1 VSVPGEVHLPAPRV
15 LLVPGGAST
24 SHGYFPGLAGALSG
38 TATFIEADPPGIG
51 ATSQD
56 RRPLRLATYARGLAQ
71 SVRRVGDDPVVVV
84 GHSLGGLVA
93 LRLAADEPEL
103 VAGLM
108 LLDPTPLIPAWMR
121 WPMALFFGVL
131 GHLGPVG
138 RRMWEARAGRDLRV
152 VSMSAEQQRAFAV
165 YTHPQ
170 FLAQNARWARHL
182 ARDSAALVADL
193 RSGKLGRPRTVV
205 VSAGEHAP
213 NSAVRRAHQQLVA
226 WIPEAQLQVWEAT
239 AHPLHIQ
246 EPGRVAETLRT
257 LLPPRSA
264 G

>member
-1 VSVPGEVHLPAPRV
+1 VSLPGQFQLPASRV

-24 SHGYFPGLAGALSG
+24 AHGYFPGLAGALAG
-38 TATFIEADPPGIG
+38 TATFIEADPPGI
-51 ATSQD
+51 AAASHD

-71 SVRRVGDDPVVVV
+71 GVRRERDDPVAVV
-84 GHSLGGLVA
+84 GHSLGGLIA
-93 LRLAADEPEL
+93 LRLAADEPDL
-103 VAGLM
+103 VGGLL
-108 LLDPTPLIPAWMR
+108 LLDPTPLTPAWMR
-121 WPMALFFGVL
+121 WPMASFFGVL

-138 RRMWEARAGRDLRV
+138 RGIWDARARRDLRG

-165 YTHPQ
+165 YTNPR

-182 ARDSAALVADL
+182 ARDSAVLAADL
-193 RSGKLGRPRTVV
+193 RSGKLGPQPTVV
-205 VSAGEHAP
+205 VSASEHAP

-226 WIPEAQLQVWEAT
+226 WIPNAQLQVWENT

-257 LLPPRSA
+257 VLPQP
-264 G
+264 